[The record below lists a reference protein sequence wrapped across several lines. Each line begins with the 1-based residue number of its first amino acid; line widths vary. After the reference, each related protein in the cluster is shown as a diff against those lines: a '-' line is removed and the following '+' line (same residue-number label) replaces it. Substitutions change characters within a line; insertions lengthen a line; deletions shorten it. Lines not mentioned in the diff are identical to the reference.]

1 MQLISKKITFIK
13 IYIKSK
19 QIDFIIQRMKTDEEE
34 EYERSLE
41 MFRLKKL
48 IQDLD
53 QMHGLGTSMITLII
67 NYKDQISQF
76 SKMLTEEEGK
86 ASNIKSRVTR
96 QHVTDA
102 LTSTI
107 EKLRLY
113 NKTPTNGLI
122 IYCGLVQLPTG
133 GEKMIKIDLE
143 PFKPINTSLYR
154 CDNIFHTDELEALL
168 TDNDKFGFLIMDGNG
183 SLFGLL
189 QGNTKTILN
198 QFKVDLPKKHSKGG
212 QSSNRFERL
221 RTEKRHNYLRKVGEA
236 LTAAF
241 ITNDVPNVKG
251 LILAGSA
258 EFKNVLQKSDLFDPC
273 LTPIVT
279 KVVDIS
285 YGGELGFNQAIELSK
300 DALKNVKFVHEKK
313 ILGKFFEEIAK
324 DSGKYV
330 FGLKDTLEAI
340 ENGMVD
346 LLIIWENIDYVRLT
360 LKDNKD
366 EIKIETVPA
375 KKVNGTKY
383 KIEECDTEYEIIENI
398 SLSEWLLNNYKNYVS
413 HLEIVTDKT
422 SEGNQF
428 VKGFGGIG
436 GILRYKLEQN
446 FEDLEGNYSF
456 DEDDFI

>member
-1 MQLISKKITFIK
+1 MNNI
-13 IYIKSK
+13 
-19 QIDFIIQRMKTDEEE
+19 EEQE
-34 EYERSLE
+34 HVKNLE

-53 QMHGLGTSMITLII
+53 QMRGLGTSMITLII

-76 SKMLTEEEGK
+76 SKMLVDEVGK
-86 ASNIKSRVTR
+86 ATNIKSRVTR
-96 QHVTDA
+96 QNVIDA
-102 LTSTI
+102 LTSTM

-113 NKTPTNGLI
+113 NKTPSNGLVI
-122 IYCGLVQLPTG
+122 FCGLVQMPTG

-154 CDNIFHTDELEALL
+154 CDNIFHTDELKTLL
-168 TDNDKFGFLIMDGNG
+168 VDNDKFGFLIMDGNG

-189 QGNTKTILN
+189 QGNTKIILN
-198 QFKVDLPKKHSKGG
+198 QFKVNLPKKHSKGG
-212 QSSNRFERL
+212 QSANRFSRL
-221 RTEKRHNYLRKVGEA
+221 VTESRHNYIRKVGEG
-236 LTAAF
+236 LTKAF

-258 EFKNVLQKSDLFDPC
+258 EFKNKLQKSDLFDPR
-273 LTPIVT
+273 LAPIVM

-285 YGGELGFNQAIELSK
+285 YGGELGFNQAIELSQ
-300 DALKNVKFVHEKK
+300 DALKNVKFIHEKK
-313 ILGKFFEEIAK
+313 ILEKFYEEIAK

-330 FGLKDTLEAI
+330 FGIKDTMEAI
-340 ENGMVD
+340 ENGVVD
-346 LLIIWENIDYVRLT
+346 ILIIWENIDFIRLT
-360 LKDNKD
+360 LKDNKNQ
-366 EIKIETVPA
+366 IRVETVSSR
-375 KKVNGTKY
+375 KVIGQKY
-383 KIEECDTEYEIIENI
+383 KPDDSDVEYEIVENI
-398 SLSEWLLNNYKNYVS
+398 SLSEWLLDNYKKYVS
-413 HLEIVTDKT
+413 QLEIVTDKT

-446 FEDLEGNYSF
+446 FEDIEENYSF

>member
-1 MQLISKKITFIK
+1 MNNI
-13 IYIKSK
+13 
-19 QIDFIIQRMKTDEEE
+19 EEQE
-34 EYERSLE
+34 HVKNLE

-53 QMHGLGTSMITLII
+53 QMRGLGTSMITLII

-76 SKMLTEEEGK
+76 SKMLVDEVGK
-86 ASNIKSRVTR
+86 ATNIKSRVTR
-96 QHVTDA
+96 QNVIDA
-102 LTSTI
+102 LTSTM

-113 NKTPTNGLI
+113 NKTPSNGLVI
-122 IYCGLVQLPTG
+122 FCGLVQMPTG

-154 CDNIFHTDELEALL
+154 CDNIFHTDELKSLL
-168 TDNDKFGFLIMDGNG
+168 VDNDKFGFLIMDGNG

-189 QGNTKTILN
+189 QGNTKIILN
-198 QFKVDLPKKHSKGG
+198 QFKVNLPKKHSKGG
-212 QSSNRFERL
+212 QSANRFSRL
-221 RTEKRHNYLRKVGEA
+221 VTESRHNYIRKVGEG
-236 LTAAF
+236 LTKAF

-258 EFKNVLQKSDLFDPC
+258 EFKNKLQKSDLFDPR
-273 LTPIVT
+273 LAPIVM

-285 YGGELGFNQAIELSK
+285 YGGELGFNQAIELSQ
-300 DALKNVKFVHEKK
+300 DTLKNVKFIHEKK
-313 ILGKFFEEIAK
+313 ILEKFYEEIAK

-330 FGLKDTLEAI
+330 FGIKDTMEAI
-340 ENGMVD
+340 ENGVVD
-346 LLIIWENIDYVRLT
+346 ILIIWENIDFIRLT
-360 LKDNKD
+360 LKDNKNQ
-366 EIKIETVPA
+366 IRVETVSSR
-375 KKVNGTKY
+375 KVVGQKY
-383 KIEECDTEYEIIENI
+383 KPDDSDVEYEIVENI
-398 SLSEWLLNNYKNYVS
+398 SLSEWLLDNYKKYVS
-413 HLEIVTDKT
+413 QLEIVTDKT

-446 FEDLEGNYSF
+446 FEDIEENYSF

>member
-1 MQLISKKITFIK
+1 
-13 IYIKSK
+13 
-19 QIDFIIQRMKTDEEE
+19 MKTTEEE
-34 EYERSLE
+34 ENEINLE

-53 QMHGLGTSMITLII
+53 QMHGLGTSLITLII

-76 SKMLTEEEGK
+76 TKMLVDEIGK
-86 ASNIKSRVTR
+86 ASNIKSRITR
-96 QHVTDA
+96 QNVTDA
-102 LTSTI
+102 LYSAK
-107 EKLRLY
+107 EKLNLY
-113 NKTPTNGLI
+113 SRTPPNGLVI
-122 IYCGLVQLPTG
+122 FCGLVQMPNG

-154 CDNIFHTDELEALL
+154 CNNIFHTDELKALL
-168 TDNDKFGFLIMDGNG
+168 VDNDKFGFLIMDGNG
-183 SLFGLL
+183 CLLGLL
-189 QGNTKTILN
+189 QGNTKTVLN
-198 QFKVDLPKKHSKGG
+198 QFSVDLPKKQAKGG
-212 QSSNRFERL
+212 QSAPRFGRL
-221 RTEKRHNYLRKVGEA
+221 RIEKRHNYIRKVSEA

-251 LILAGSA
+251 LILAGCA
-258 EFKNVLQKSDLFDPC
+258 EFKNDLKKSDLFDQR
-273 LTPIVT
+273 LRPIVI

-285 YGGELGFNQAIELSK
+285 YGGDLGFNQAIELSQ

-324 DSGKYV
+324 DTGKYV
-330 FGLKDTLEAI
+330 FGIKDTMEAV
-340 ENGMVD
+340 ENGIVD
-346 LLIIWENIDYVRLT
+346 LLIFWENIDFVRLT

-366 EIKIETVPA
+366 EIRYEIVSSKKISGQKFKPE
-375 KKVNGTKY
+375 GSD
-383 KIEECDTEYEIIENI
+383 IEYEIVENV

-446 FEDLEGNYSF
+446 FEDFEENSISF
-456 DEDDFI
+456 DEEDFI

>member
-1 MQLISKKITFIK
+1 MNNI
-13 IYIKSK
+13 
-19 QIDFIIQRMKTDEEE
+19 EEQ
-34 EYERSLE
+34 EYVKNLE

-53 QMHGLGTSMITLII
+53 QMRGLGTSMITLII

-76 SKMLTEEEGK
+76 SKMLVDEVGK
-86 ASNIKSRVTR
+86 ATNIKSRVTR
-96 QHVTDA
+96 QNVIDA
-102 LTSTI
+102 LTSTM

-113 NKTPTNGLI
+113 NKTPSNGLVI
-122 IYCGLVQLPTG
+122 FCGLVQMPTG

-154 CDNIFHTDELEALL
+154 CDNIFHTDELKSLL
-168 TDNDKFGFLIMDGNG
+168 VDNDKFGFLIMDGNG

-189 QGNTKTILN
+189 QGNTKIILN
-198 QFKVDLPKKHSKGG
+198 QFKVNLPKKHSKGG
-212 QSSNRFERL
+212 QSANRFSRL
-221 RTEKRHNYLRKVGEA
+221 VTESRHNYIRKVGEG
-236 LTAAF
+236 LTKAF

-258 EFKNVLQKSDLFDPC
+258 EFKNKLQKSDLFDPR
-273 LTPIVT
+273 LAPIVM

-285 YGGELGFNQAIELSK
+285 YGGELGFNQAIELSQ
-300 DALKNVKFVHEKK
+300 DTLKNVKFIHEKK
-313 ILGKFFEEIAK
+313 ILEKFYEEIAK

-330 FGLKDTLEAI
+330 FGIKDTMEAI
-340 ENGMVD
+340 ENGVVD
-346 LLIIWENIDYVRLT
+346 ILIIWENIDFIRLT
-360 LKDNKD
+360 LKDNKNQ
-366 EIKIETVPA
+366 IRVETVSSR
-375 KKVNGTKY
+375 KVIGQKY
-383 KIEECDTEYEIIENI
+383 KPDDSDVEYEIVENI
-398 SLSEWLLNNYKNYVS
+398 SLSEWLLDNYKKYVS
-413 HLEIVTDKT
+413 QLEIVTDKT

-446 FEDLEGNYSF
+446 FEDIEENYSF

>member
-1 MQLISKKITFIK
+1 MNKI
-13 IYIKSK
+13 
-19 QIDFIIQRMKTDEEE
+19 EEQE
-34 EYERSLE
+34 HVKNLE

-53 QMHGLGTSMITLII
+53 QMRGLGTSMITLII

-76 SKMLTEEEGK
+76 SKMLVDEVGK
-86 ASNIKSRVTR
+86 ATNIKSRVTR
-96 QHVTDA
+96 QNVIDA
-102 LTSTI
+102 LTSTM

-113 NKTPTNGLI
+113 NKTPLNGLVI
-122 IYCGLVQLPTG
+122 FCGLVQMPTG

-154 CDNIFHTDELEALL
+154 CDNIFHTDELKSLL
-168 TDNDKFGFLIMDGNG
+168 VDNDKFGFLIMDGNG

-189 QGNTKTILN
+189 QGNTKIILN
-198 QFKVDLPKKHSKGG
+198 QFKVNLPKKHSKGG
-212 QSSNRFERL
+212 QSANRFSRL
-221 RTEKRHNYLRKVGEA
+221 VTESRHNYLRKVGEG
-236 LTAAF
+236 LTKAF

-258 EFKNVLQKSDLFDPC
+258 EFKNKLQKSDLFDPR
-273 LTPIVT
+273 LAPIVM

-285 YGGELGFNQAIELSK
+285 YGGELGFNQAIELSQ
-300 DALKNVKFVHEKK
+300 DALKNVKFIHEKK
-313 ILGKFFEEIAK
+313 ILEKFYEEIAK

-330 FGLKDTLEAI
+330 FGIKDTMEAI
-340 ENGMVD
+340 ENGVVD
-346 LLIIWENIDYVRLT
+346 ILIIWENIDFIRLT
-360 LKDNKD
+360 LKDNKNQ
-366 EIKIETVPA
+366 IRVETVSSR
-375 KKVNGTKY
+375 KVIGQKY
-383 KIEECDTEYEIIENI
+383 KPDDSDVEYEIVENI
-398 SLSEWLLNNYKNYVS
+398 SLSEWLLDNYKKYVS
-413 HLEIVTDKT
+413 LLEIVTDKT

-446 FEDLEGNYSF
+446 FEDIEENYSF

>member
-1 MQLISKKITFIK
+1 
-13 IYIKSK
+13 
-19 QIDFIIQRMKTDEEE
+19 MKNTEEE
-34 EYERSLE
+34 ENEKNLE
-41 MFRLKKL
+41 IFRLKKL

-53 QMHGLGTSMITLII
+53 QMRGLGTSMITLII

-76 SKMLTEEEGK
+76 SKMLVDEIGK

-96 QHVTDA
+96 QNVTDA
-102 LTSTI
+102 LYCAK
-107 EKLRLY
+107 EKLSLY
-113 NKTPTNGLI
+113 TRTPPNGLV
-122 IYCGLVQLPTG
+122 IYCGLVQMPNG

-154 CDNIFHTDELEALL
+154 CNNIFHTDELKSLL
-168 TDNDKFGFLIMDGNG
+168 VDNDKFGFLIIDGNG
-183 SLFGLL
+183 SLLGLL

-198 QFKVDLPKKHSKGG
+198 EFKVDLPKKQSKGG
-212 QSSNRFERL
+212 QSAPRFGRL
-221 RTEKRHNYLRKVGEA
+221 RLEKRHNYLRKVSEA

-258 EFKNVLQKSDLFDPC
+258 EFKNELKKSDLFDQR
-273 LTPIVT
+273 LAPIVI

-285 YGGELGFNQAIELSK
+285 YGGDMGFNQAIELSK

-313 ILGKFFEEIAK
+313 IIGNFFEEIAK
-324 DSGKYV
+324 DTGKYV
-330 FGLKDTLEAI
+330 FGIKDTIEAL

-346 LLIIWENIDYVRLT
+346 LLIIWENIDFVRLT

-366 EIKIETVPA
+366 EIRIETVSG
-375 KKVNGTKY
+375 KKITGQKFKPEDSDV
-383 KIEECDTEYEIIENI
+383 EYEIIEKV
-398 SLSEWLLNNYKNYVS
+398 SLSEWLLNNYKRYVS

-436 GILRYKLEQN
+436 GILRYKLETN
-446 FEDLEGNYSF
+446 FEEIEENNSF

>member
-1 MQLISKKITFIK
+1 MNNI
-13 IYIKSK
+13 
-19 QIDFIIQRMKTDEEE
+19 EEQE
-34 EYERSLE
+34 HVKNLE

-53 QMHGLGTSMITLII
+53 QMRGLGTSMITLII

-76 SKMLTEEEGK
+76 SKMLVDEVGK
-86 ASNIKSRVTR
+86 ATNIKSRVTR
-96 QHVTDA
+96 QNVIDA
-102 LTSTI
+102 LTSTM

-113 NKTPTNGLI
+113 NKTPSNGLVI
-122 IYCGLVQLPTG
+122 FCGLVQMPTG

-154 CDNIFHTDELEALL
+154 CDNIFHTDELKSLL
-168 TDNDKFGFLIMDGNG
+168 VDNDKFGFLIMDGNG

-189 QGNTKTILN
+189 QGNTKIILN
-198 QFKVDLPKKHSKGG
+198 QFKVNLPKKHSKGG
-212 QSSNRFERL
+212 QSANRFSRL
-221 RTEKRHNYLRKVGEA
+221 VTESRHNYIRKVGEG
-236 LTAAF
+236 LTKAF

-258 EFKNVLQKSDLFDPC
+258 EFKNKLQKSDLFDPR
-273 LTPIVT
+273 LAPIVM

-285 YGGELGFNQAIELSK
+285 YGGELGFNQAIELSQ
-300 DALKNVKFVHEKK
+300 DALKNVKFIHEKK
-313 ILGKFFEEIAK
+313 ILEKFYEEIAK

-330 FGLKDTLEAI
+330 FGIKDTMEAI
-340 ENGMVD
+340 ENGVVD
-346 LLIIWENIDYVRLT
+346 ILIIWENIDFIRLT
-360 LKDNKD
+360 LKDNKNQ
-366 EIKIETVPA
+366 IRVETVSSR
-375 KKVNGTKY
+375 KVIGQKY
-383 KIEECDTEYEIIENI
+383 KPDDSDVEYEIVENI
-398 SLSEWLLNNYKNYVS
+398 SLSEWLLDNYKKYVS
-413 HLEIVTDKT
+413 QLQIVTDKT

-446 FEDLEGNYSF
+446 FDDIEENYSF

>member
-1 MQLISKKITFIK
+1 MNNI
-13 IYIKSK
+13 
-19 QIDFIIQRMKTDEEE
+19 EEQE
-34 EYERSLE
+34 HVKNLE

-53 QMHGLGTSMITLII
+53 QMRGLGTSMITLII

-76 SKMLTEEEGK
+76 SKMLVDEVGK
-86 ASNIKSRVTR
+86 ATNIKSRVTR
-96 QHVTDA
+96 QNVIDA
-102 LTSTI
+102 LTSTM

-113 NKTPTNGLI
+113 NKTPSNGLVI
-122 IYCGLVQLPTG
+122 FCGLVQMPTG

-154 CDNIFHTDELEALL
+154 CDNIFHTDELKSLL
-168 TDNDKFGFLIMDGNG
+168 VDNDKFGFLIMDGNG

-189 QGNTKTILN
+189 QGNTKIILN
-198 QFKVDLPKKHSKGG
+198 QFKVNLPKKHSKGG
-212 QSSNRFERL
+212 QSANRFSRL
-221 RTEKRHNYLRKVGEA
+221 VTESRHNYIRKVGEG
-236 LTAAF
+236 LTKAF

-258 EFKNVLQKSDLFDPC
+258 EFKNKLQKSDLFDPR
-273 LTPIVT
+273 LAPIVM

-285 YGGELGFNQAIELSK
+285 YGGELGFNQAIELSQ
-300 DALKNVKFVHEKK
+300 DALKNVKFIHEKK
-313 ILGKFFEEIAK
+313 ILEKFYEEIAK

-330 FGLKDTLEAI
+330 FGIKDTMEAI
-340 ENGMVD
+340 ENGVVD
-346 LLIIWENIDYVRLT
+346 ILIIWENIDFIRLT
-360 LKDNKD
+360 LKDNKNQ
-366 EIKIETVPA
+366 INVETVSSR
-375 KKVNGTKY
+375 KVIGQKY
-383 KIEECDTEYEIIENI
+383 KPDDSDVEYEIVENI
-398 SLSEWLLNNYKNYVS
+398 SLSEWLLDNYKKYVS
-413 HLEIVTDKT
+413 QLEIVTDKT

-446 FEDLEGNYSF
+446 FEDIEENYSF

>member
-1 MQLISKKITFIK
+1 MNNI
-13 IYIKSK
+13 
-19 QIDFIIQRMKTDEEE
+19 EEQE
-34 EYERSLE
+34 HVKNLE

-53 QMHGLGTSMITLII
+53 QMRGLGTSMITLII

-76 SKMLTEEEGK
+76 SKMLVDEVGK
-86 ASNIKSRVTR
+86 ATNIKSRVTR
-96 QHVTDA
+96 QNVIDA
-102 LTSTI
+102 LTSTM

-113 NKTPTNGLI
+113 NKTPSNGLVI
-122 IYCGLVQLPTG
+122 FCGLVQIPTG

-154 CDNIFHTDELEALL
+154 CDNIFHTDELKSLL
-168 TDNDKFGFLIMDGNG
+168 VDSDKFGFLIMDGNG

-189 QGNTKTILN
+189 QGNTKIILN
-198 QFKVDLPKKHSKGG
+198 QFKVNLPKKHSKGG
-212 QSSNRFERL
+212 QSANRFSRL
-221 RTEKRHNYLRKVGEA
+221 VTESRHNYIRKVGEG
-236 LTAAF
+236 LTKAF

-258 EFKNVLQKSDLFDPC
+258 EFKNKLQKSDLFDPR
-273 LTPIVT
+273 LAPIVM

-285 YGGELGFNQAIELSK
+285 YGGELGFNQAIELSQ
-300 DALKNVKFVHEKK
+300 DALKNVKFIHEKK
-313 ILGKFFEEIAK
+313 ILEKFYEEIAK

-330 FGLKDTLEAI
+330 FGIKDTMEAI
-340 ENGMVD
+340 ENGVVD
-346 LLIIWENIDYVRLT
+346 ILIIWENIDFIRLT
-360 LKDNKD
+360 LKDNKNQ
-366 EIKIETVPA
+366 IRVETVSSR
-375 KKVNGTKY
+375 KVIGQKY
-383 KIEECDTEYEIIENI
+383 KPDDSDVEYEIVENI
-398 SLSEWLLNNYKNYVS
+398 SLSEWLLDNYKKYVS
-413 HLEIVTDKT
+413 QLEIVTDKT

-446 FEDLEGNYSF
+446 FEDIEENYSF

>member
-1 MQLISKKITFIK
+1 MNNI
-13 IYIKSK
+13 
-19 QIDFIIQRMKTDEEE
+19 EEQE
-34 EYERSLE
+34 HVKNLE

-53 QMHGLGTSMITLII
+53 QMRGLGTSMITLII

-76 SKMLTEEEGK
+76 SKMLVDEVGK
-86 ASNIKSRVTR
+86 ATNIKSRVTR
-96 QHVTDA
+96 QNVIDA
-102 LTSTI
+102 LTSTM

-113 NKTPTNGLI
+113 NKTPSNGLVI
-122 IYCGLVQLPTG
+122 FCGLVQIPTG

-154 CDNIFHTDELEALL
+154 CDNIFHTDELKSLL
-168 TDNDKFGFLIMDGNG
+168 VDNDKFGFLIMDGNG

-189 QGNTKTILN
+189 QGNTKIILN
-198 QFKVDLPKKHSKGG
+198 QFKVNLPKKHSKGG
-212 QSSNRFERL
+212 QSANRFSRL
-221 RTEKRHNYLRKVGEA
+221 VTESRHNYIRKVGEG
-236 LTAAF
+236 LTKAF

-258 EFKNVLQKSDLFDPC
+258 EFKNKLQKSDLFDPR
-273 LTPIVT
+273 LAPIVM

-285 YGGELGFNQAIELSK
+285 YEGELGFNQAIELSQ
-300 DALKNVKFVHEKK
+300 DALKNVKFIHEKK
-313 ILGKFFEEIAK
+313 ILEKFYEEIAK

-330 FGLKDTLEAI
+330 FGIKDTMEAI
-340 ENGMVD
+340 ENGVVD
-346 LLIIWENIDYVRLT
+346 ILIIWENIDFIRLT
-360 LKDNKD
+360 LKDNKNQ
-366 EIKIETVPA
+366 IRVETVSSR
-375 KKVNGTKY
+375 KVIGQKY
-383 KIEECDTEYEIIENI
+383 KPDDSDVEYEIVENI
-398 SLSEWLLNNYKNYVS
+398 SLSEWLLDNYKKYVS
-413 HLEIVTDKT
+413 QLEIVTDKT

-446 FEDLEGNYSF
+446 FEDIEENYSF